1 MKDFN
6 DPYAAR
12 AQRHL
17 ADGRKKFAPSPSDL
31 ARFDDPGA
39 DEVRKRLATVQHLL
53 KEGRDAEAI
62 LFSTLAAWS
71 DLTRR
76 DGSLAK
82 ANFNPDQP
90 RDEHH
95 QRWVKEGEGGESQSI
110 PLVDVQY
117 RGSFP

>member
-1 MKDFN
+1 MKDCN

-17 ADGRKKFAPSPSDL
+17 ADGRKKFAPSLSDL

-62 LFSTLAAWS
+62 PSPPS
-71 DLTRR
+71 RHGRISR
-76 DGSLAK
+76 DATALS
-82 ANFNPDQP
+82 P
-90 RDEHH
+90 R
-95 QRWVKEGEGGESQSI
+95 QTSI
-110 PLVDVQY
+110 PTSQ
-117 RGSFP
+117 GTNITKGG